1 MDAITEGRMF
11 GSRFSPEVPI
21 RAMQGIQEAVLLKQL
36 ARFPL
41 VKVLYGH
48 EFSASRSA
56 LDKAGLTMVLTDV
69 KVLVEENGSERD
81 VGAPEEIL
89 KIRSKVRSNN
99 NNKHRSW

>member
-1 MDAITEGRMF
+1 
-11 GSRFSPEVPI
+11 
-21 RAMQGIQEAVLLKQL
+21 MQGIQEAVLLKQL

-56 LDKAGLTMVLTDV
+56 LDKAGSTMVLTDV

-89 KIRSKVRSNN
+89 KIRSKVRSTYLGS
-99 NNKHRSW
+99 HAILRPRYELVLSLAFVYVR